1 MTLELGMLVA
11 HVPRICHE
19 DKVADFQKPLTK
31 AMHEASK
38 ALLNVEPDV
47 VILVSC
53 HFTATFH
60 HYVDAT
66 PEHKGV
72 LTAVECP
79 DLISDVPYRY
89 PGDVQLANQLVEAG
103 KKAGLPTVTVNDPT
117 YIWDYGTVVPLRYL
131 LPKENVPVIDLSVCW
146 AASLDE
152 TFQWGQE
159 IGRVL
164 RESNKRAVFVS
175 SGALSHNLVRGPEK
189 MPTRSEQALDNQ
201 FIEYV
206 LKNDYA
212 SAREML
218 PQYAKIAGVES
229 GGRHIAML
237 LGVLEGSFKA
247 NYLGYAQS
255 SGSGNAVM
263 TFQPEEIEKSSVS

>member
-1 MTLELGMLVA
+1 MTLELGMLAA

-19 DKVADFQKPLTK
+19 EKVSDFQKPLTK

-38 ALLNVEPDV
+38 ALLDVNPDV
-47 VILVSC
+47 VVLVSC

-60 HYVDAT
+60 HYVDST

-79 DLISDVPYRY
+79 DLISDVPYHY
-89 PGDVQLANQLVEAG
+89 PGDAELANQLVEAG
-103 KKAGLPTVTVNDPT
+103 KKAGIPTVAVNDPT

-175 SGALSHNLVRGPEK
+175 SGALSHNLVRGPEI

-201 FIEYV
+201 FIDYV
-206 LKNDYA
+206 LKSDYD

-255 SGSGNAVM
+255 SGSGNAVI
-263 TFQPEEIEKSSVS
+263 TFEPEKVEKSNVS